1 MCVSHLYQYASP
13 KCRDRSICKRTP
25 LAQIHNRCETWTC
38 LCPYLHWFG
47 IVTAEGELPG
57 RGGGNGA
64 KAYHNRREEDAASEI
79 RGTAHHPCRTATSG
93 VLTKSGKHSGIP
105 FVLMAATRLG
115 ANRNGGQAA
124 CAWCTALSVSSR
136 ELGLSDPTARNLSD
150 ERGSTTSLTLQ

>member
-64 KAYHNRREEDAASEI
+64 KAYHNRREEDAATRYPIHRPITAQVVRTLGCETHQRI
-79 RGTAHHPCRTATSG
+79 EGTSR
-93 VLTKSGKHSGIP
+93 
-105 FVLMAATRLG
+105 
-115 ANRNGGQAA
+115 
-124 CAWCTALSVSSR
+124 ALRSR
-136 ELGLSDPTARNLSD
+136 MP
-150 ERGSTTSLTLQ
+150 